1 MLQIQIQNYICCRFS
16 SKTIYVADSVP
27 KLYLLQIQFHN
38 YIQCRFSSKT
48 ISVADSVPEL
58 YLVHIQ
64 IQNYML
70 QFQIQNY
77 NYNYCRFSARTTS
90 EWLRRRTRTVCWSAG
105 PTPSSPDAD
114 TTSIRLDFSCTA
126 CFDWYFNSF
135 NITWWPR

>member
-77 NYNYCRFSARTTS
+77 NYNYCRFRSKTITTTIADSVPELHPSGCEDGQGPSAD
-90 EWLRRRTRTVCWSAG
+90 LRD
-105 PTPSSPDAD
+105 P
-114 TTSIRLDFSCTA
+114 RLQA
-126 CFDWYFNSF
+126 QMQ
-135 NITWWPR
+135 ILQV